1 MARRIVIASQKGG
14 VGKTTVSLN
23 LSVAL
28 AERGRKVLLADLDP
42 QGGIG
47 LSLAKGET
55 ALAGLADLLAGAV
68 SPAKAVLAT
77 RLPGLSLLPRG
88 RLDAIDVCEFEEAL
102 RVPGVLDE
110 ALGMVDG
117 AFDLAVLD
125 TPSGLGLVT
134 RAALSA
140 ADFVVVPFAAET
152 LALRSVS
159 QVFRVI
165 DHVRQTE
172 NPRLRFLGIL
182 PTMVDKGKPFSLSI
196 LGEIWNGF
204 GGVFESIVPRV
215 DTFHEA
221 SRKGLPVSFLPGPV
235 SPEARRFEMLAAEV
249 EAQMRRLTPGS
260 APEEGRPQRELL

>member
-23 LSVAL
+23 LAVSL

-55 ALAGLADLLAGAV
+55 ALSGLADLLAGAA
-68 SPAKAVLAT
+68 SPREAVLAT
-77 RLPGLSLLPRG
+77 RLPGLSILPRG
-88 RLDAIDVCEFEEAL
+88 RLDPIDVCDFEEAL
-102 RVPGVLDE
+102 RAPGVLGD
-110 ALGMVDG
+110 ALERVEGG
-117 AFDLAVLD
+117 FDLVLVD

-134 RAALSA
+134 RAAFSV
-140 ADFVVVPFAAET
+140 ADFVLVPFAAET

-172 NPRLRFLGIL
+172 NPRLRLLGVL
-182 PTMVDKGKPFSLSI
+182 PTMVEKGKPLSLSI

-204 GGVFESIVPRV
+204 GGVFESIIPRV

-235 SPEARRFEMLAAEV
+235 SPEARRFELLAAEV
-249 EAQMRRLTPGS
+249 EMQVQKLTPG
-260 APEEGRPQRELL
+260 AVPEEGRPQRELL

>member
-1 MARRIVIASQKGG
+1 MPRRIVIASQKGG

-23 LSVAL
+23 LAVAL

-47 LSLAKGET
+47 LSLARGET
-55 ALAGLADLLAGAV
+55 ALTGLADLLAGAAA
-68 SPAKAVLAT
+68 PAQAVLAT

-88 RLDAIDVCEFEEAL
+88 RLGPIDVCEFEETLRARGLLDAAL
-102 RVPGVLDE
+102 AKVEG
-110 ALGMVDG
+110 G
-117 AFDLAVLD
+117 FDLVLLD

-134 RAALSA
+134 RAAFSA
-140 ADFVVVPFAAET
+140 ADFVLVPFAAET

-172 NPRLRFLGIL
+172 NPRLALLGVL
-182 PTMVDKGKPFSLSI
+182 PTMVEKGKPLSLSI

-215 DTFHEA
+215 DAFHEA
-221 SRKGLPVSFLPGPV
+221 SRRGLPVSFLPGPV
-235 SPEARRFEMLAAEV
+235 SPEARRFELLAAEV
-249 EAQMRRLTPGS
+249 EAQIRRWTPG
-260 APEEGRPQRELL
+260 AAVEEGRPQRELL